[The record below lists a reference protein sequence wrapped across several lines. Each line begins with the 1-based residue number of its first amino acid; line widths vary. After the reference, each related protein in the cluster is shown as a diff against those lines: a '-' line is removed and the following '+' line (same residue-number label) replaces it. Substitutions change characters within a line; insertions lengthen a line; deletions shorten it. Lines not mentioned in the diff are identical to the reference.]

1 MDASRRGFTLIETVI
16 GLAIVCSLLV
26 VSVWNLK
33 DYQARIE
40 EKESLEWFENSFKN
54 EMNYSYLNQKPAYLK
69 IRDNHIIF
77 GRYAISGKVVLK
89 KKILPQT
96 LRNTNGP
103 IDYFIGRSG
112 QSGPKTII
120 FESNLTHRK
129 SEYRIQMGWGE
140 IIEKT

>member
-1 MDASRRGFTLIETVI
+1 M
-16 GLAIVCSLLV
+16 
-26 VSVWNLK
+26 WNLK

-129 SEYRIQMGWGE
+129 YEYRIQMGWGE